1 MHRIPADYISLFLRT
16 AKWAAEEQATT
27 LREVLK
33 ASAKARIEATSE
45 GLALVGTASDG
56 SSVNYALPAPS
67 SGMSLSPETLVLMMG
82 RIWDWVDEIVTAT
95 PAITDA
101 DLYIALKAKNV
112 PITSYRSNFSYA
124 SG

>member
-1 MHRIPADYISLFLRT
+1 MHRIPADYVSLFLRT

-27 LREVLK
+27 LRDVLK

-45 GLALVGTASDG
+45 GLALIGTSSDG

-67 SGMSLSPETLVLMMG
+67 AGMSLSPETLSLMMG
-82 RIWDWVDEIVTAT
+82 RVWDWVDEIVAAT

-101 DLYIALKAKNV
+101 DLYTALKAKNT
-112 PITSYRSNFSYA
+112 PIRSFRHNFREA
-124 SG
+124 